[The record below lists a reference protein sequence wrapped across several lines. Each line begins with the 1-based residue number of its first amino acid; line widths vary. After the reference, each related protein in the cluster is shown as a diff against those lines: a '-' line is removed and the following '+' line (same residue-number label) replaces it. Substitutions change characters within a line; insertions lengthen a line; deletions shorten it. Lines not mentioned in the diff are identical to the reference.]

1 MLKLFNF
8 KWDMRTLCNILK
20 FPFIITIRP
29 LFFLFFIMVDFA
41 HHNMDYWDEYI
52 PAWKS
57 R

>member
-8 KWDMRTLCNILK
+8 KWDMRTLYNILK

-29 LFFLFFIMVDFA
+29 LFFLFFIVVDFA
-41 HHNMDYWDEYI
+41 HNNMDEWDEYI

>member
-29 LFFLFFIMVDFA
+29 LFLLFCIMVDFVYD
-41 HHNMDYWDEYI
+41 NMDVLDEYI

>member
-41 HHNMDYWDEYI
+41 HHNMDNWDDYI